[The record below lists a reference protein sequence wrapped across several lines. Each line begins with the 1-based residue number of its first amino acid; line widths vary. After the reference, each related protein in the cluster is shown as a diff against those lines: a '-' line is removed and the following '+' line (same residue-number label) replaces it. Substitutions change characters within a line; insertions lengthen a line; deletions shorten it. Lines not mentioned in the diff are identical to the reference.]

1 MASLVAFAVLFSA
14 VFSSVA
20 RGVSAEVTILANDRC
35 ITVEKNG
42 NVLGL
47 ESVDSFLIS
56 YDVNID
62 LTDFINRYE
71 QADDRDCQVVFRI
84 SR

>member
-1 MASLVAFAVLFSA
+1 MVSLVAFAVLFSV

-20 RGVSAEVTILANDRC
+20 KGVSAEVTILANDRC

-47 ESVDSFLIS
+47 KSVDFS
-56 YDVNID
+56 
-62 LTDFINRYE
+62 
-71 QADDRDCQVVFRI
+71 
-84 SR
+84 